1 MVKIS
6 TKGRYALR
14 LMIDL
19 AEHGQTQLVSLHDIS
34 ERQGIST
41 KYLEQIVSVLTK
53 SGLIRSVRGAQGG
66 YSLVK
71 PAAQYS
77 AGDILRAVEGSLSCV
92 ACLDTQENLCQR
104 QEICKTLDFY
114 EGLNRVITAYVDG
127 ISLEDFL
134 LHEEKFGS
142 YVI

>member
-1 MVKIS
+1 MKIS

-19 AEHGQTQLVSLHDIS
+19 AGHGQTQLVSLHDIS

-41 KYLEQIVSVLTK
+41 KYLEQIVSILTK

-66 YSLVK
+66 YSLIK
-71 PAAQYS
+71 PADQYT
-77 AGDILRAVEGSLSCV
+77 AGEILRAVEGSLSCV
-92 ACLDTQENLCQR
+92 ACLDAEENLCQR
-104 QEICKTLDFY
+104 QGICKTLTFY
-114 EGLNRVITAYVDG
+114 EGLNKVIADYVDG
-127 ISLEDFL
+127 VTLDDFL
-134 LHEEKFGS
+134 HDEEKFGS